1 MSRGISFSGLSSGID
16 SAQIVEQLMA
26 IERRPITL
34 LENQQARE
42 QNKLTVLQE
51 INTRLLSVK
60 TSVEALSKGSDFD
73 QFNVS
78 SSNESLVGVSASG
91 TAKPG
96 SFSVEVLSLAR
107 AQTRSS
113 QSFSSDTEELGLS
126 GDILI
131 NGQAI
136 SVSSGHSLKDI
147 QEAIADANAGVSAQI
162 LKVSNTD
169 YRLLITSQATGAA
182 GFSLLDASSG
192 NVLQSLGFTGTATS
206 IKNAVSGGAQT
217 DAFASATSAVGNL
230 RGLNNALS
238 GSVTIGDQVVNID
251 LSSQSLQD
259 IKAAIDAAA
268 PTGVTTSVVSETD
281 DSGTTVFRLQIDGTT
296 VFSDQNNVLEAL
308 GVLQGSSEVDPAV
321 ARVLTSN
328 VGNTTDGSTAMDADT
343 RFGDIFGAGV
353 SNGDTISISGTDRD
367 GNAVSGSFE
376 ITNIN
381 STRVQELLDEIRSV
395 FGDAATATM
404 DDSGRIVITDDVSGE
419 SVLSVNLSANNE
431 GGGTLNLGAMGVTVA
446 GANAISREVV
456 SGQDASFRINGVT
469 LTRSGNVVTDAV
481 NGISLNLKSAQPGSL
496 ANVDIAQDTSVIRQR
511 IETLVSSYNDAM
523 KLISDQ
529 FVFNESTQT
538 SGALSGDATLLT
550 LQSQLRSVLTTP
562 VAGLPD
568 SQNALTLFGVSFN
581 RQGLL
586 EIDGAK
592 LNAALTGNLT
602 ALRRVLTANGETSDA
617 NVEFVFQSDNTKA
630 GTYDVFITTAPE
642 RASATGTTDLTG
654 GLAAAESLTIVD
666 MGTSRSETIELSAGE
681 TIDDIVS
688 KINSTLGSSV
698 AQVRTGSVANTTD
711 GDAAIAGAT
720 TFDSLFGAG
729 VVAGDTIDIQGT
741 LRSGARVSGTFTIS
755 DPATQTVNDFLAE
768 IRSVFGGDVSTS
780 ISANGEIV
788 VADNQVGNTQMTLAL
803 IERNEGGGSLDFG
816 TMSVTKEGRFA
827 IGVTAE
833 NDAGKLKLTTDAYGS
848 KAGFTISQST
858 GEMGLT
864 DDTYQGV
871 DVTGTINGETATG
884 DGRVLIGSYDSDS
897 VSGLSVRVNLT
908 PEQLALQGGNQGT
921 VKITQGVADQLR
933 RTLKSVTD
941 PFEGLVTARKSAIEK
956 TIEVAQNQITAL
968 DARLLLKQDTLSRQF
983 TAMEKAVAEFNSL
996 GSFLGSQL
1004 ASLPAASSR

>member
-26 IERRPITL
+26 IERRPISL

-42 QNKLTVLQE
+42 RNKLTVLQE

-78 SSNESLVGVSASG
+78 SSNESLVGVSVSG
-91 TAKPG
+91 AAKPG

-113 QSFSSDTEELGLS
+113 QSFSSDAEELGMS

-131 NGQAI
+131 NGKAI
-136 SVSSGHSLKDI
+136 SISAGHSLKDI
-147 QEAIADANAGVSAQI
+147 QAAIADANAEVSAQI

-169 YRLLITSQATGAA
+169 YRLLITSQATGAD
-182 GFSLLDASSG
+182 GFGMLDASAG
-192 NVLQSLGFTGTATS
+192 NVLQSLGFTGTSTS
-206 IKNAVSGGAQT
+206 IKNAIASGAQT
-217 DAFASATSAVGNL
+217 DAFASATSAVGSL
-230 RGLNNALS
+230 RGLNNPLS

-251 LSSQSLQD
+251 LASQSLQD

-268 PTGVTTSVVSETD
+268 PTGVTASIASETD
-281 DSGTTVFRLQIDGTT
+281 DNGTASFRLKIEGTT

-308 GVLQGSSEVDPAV
+308 GVLQGSAEVDPAV
-321 ARVLTSN
+321 ARVLTAN
-328 VGNTTDGSTAMDADT
+328 VGNTTDGSTAIDADV

-381 STRVQELLDEIRSV
+381 STRVQGLLDEIRSV
-395 FGDAATATM
+395 FGNAATATI
-404 DDSGRIVITDDVSGE
+404 DDSGRIVVTDDVSGE
-419 SVLSVNLSANNE
+419 SLLSVSLAANNE
-431 GGGTLNLGAMGVTVA
+431 GGGTLNFGAMGVTVA
-446 GANAISREVV
+446 GSNAISREVV

-469 LTRSGNVVTDAV
+469 LTRSSNVVTDAI
-481 NGISLNLKSAQPGSL
+481 NGVSLNLKSAQPGSL
-496 ANVDIAQDTSVIRQR
+496 ASINIAQDTSAIRQR
-511 IETLVSSYNDAM
+511 IETVVSNYNEAM

-529 FVFNESTQT
+529 FVFNESTKT
-538 SGALSGDATLLT
+538 AGALSGDATLLT
-550 LQSQLRSVLTTP
+550 LQSQLRSVITTP

-568 SQNALTLFGVSFN
+568 SQNSLTLFGVSFN
-581 RQGLL
+581 RQGFL

-592 LNAALTGNLT
+592 LNAALSGNLT
-602 ALRRVLTANGETSDA
+602 ALRRVLTAHGETSDA

-630 GTYDVFITTAPE
+630 GTYDVFITTAAE
-642 RASATGTTDLTG
+642 RASTMGTADLTG
-654 GLAAAESLTIVD
+654 GLAADESLTLVD
-666 MGTSRSETIELSAGE
+666 MATNRSETIELSAGE

-688 KINSTLGSSV
+688 KINSTLSSSV
-698 AQVRTGSVANTTD
+698 AQVRASSVVNTTD
-711 GDAAIAGAT
+711 GDAAIVGTT
-720 TFDSLFGAG
+720 TFDGLFGAD

-741 LRSGARVSGTFTIS
+741 LRSGARVSGAFTIS
-755 DPATQTVNDFLAE
+755 DPASQTVNDFLAE
-768 IRSVFGGDVSTS
+768 IRSVFGGTVSTA
-780 ISANGEIV
+780 INGNGQIA

-816 TMSVTKEGRFA
+816 TMSVTQEGRFA

-833 NDAGKLKLTTDAYGS
+833 NDAGKLKLTANAYGA
-848 KAGFTISQST
+848 KAGFTISQNT
-858 GEMGLT
+858 GELGLT
-864 DDTYQGV
+864 DGSYQGV
-871 DVTGTINGETATG
+871 DVAGTINGETATG
-884 DGRVLIGSYDSDS
+884 DGRVMIGAFDSSS
-897 VSGLSVRVNLT
+897 VSGLSVRVTLT

-941 PFEGLVTARKSAIEK
+941 PFEGLVTARRSAIEK

-968 DARLLLKQDTLSRQF
+968 DARLALKRDTLSRQF

-996 GSFLGSQL
+996 GAFLGSQL
-1004 ASLPAASSR
+1004 ASLPTLNQR